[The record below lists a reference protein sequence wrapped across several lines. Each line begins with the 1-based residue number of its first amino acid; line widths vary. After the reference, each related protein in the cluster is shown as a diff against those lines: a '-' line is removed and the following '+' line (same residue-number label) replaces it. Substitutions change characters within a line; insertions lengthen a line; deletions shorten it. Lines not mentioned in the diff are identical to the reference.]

1 MVISSY
7 KAQAVKEIFTFAAFF
22 AADQPEAL
30 LTKISSEIPKPCE
43 IP

>member
-1 MVISSY
+1 MIISSY
-7 KAQAVKEIFTFAAFF
+7 EARAVEEIFAFF

-30 LTKISSEIPKPCE
+30 LTKISSEIPEPCE